1 MGLSA
6 RGAASASSLLR
17 TALPSK
23 SWPTPHS
30 RGLASRGATIVSVEE
45 TVARQA
51 LVAAGARLRSA
62 GLIAGTEGNLSLRL
76 DGRSL
81 LITPSGRRKD
91 ELGPG
96 DLVVLGLENQA
107 ATGSEGNPS
116 SDLAIHRRIYS
127 ARADVSAVAHAHPP
141 ASMGLTLAGERPDP
155 SVLPETAL
163 FFPRLPFVPLATPGS
178 AELAYAVATFLA
190 GGASG
195 EELPVAVLLERH
207 GAIAVGSTIDEAV
220 DRLELVEVLCRA
232 WWDARMLGWAPTPA
246 PSKSGSQY

>member
-1 MGLSA
+1 
-6 RGAASASSLLR
+6 
-17 TALPSK
+17 
-23 SWPTPHS
+23 
-30 RGLASRGATIVSVEE
+30 VEE

-76 DGRSL
+76 DGGSL

-96 DLVVLGLENQA
+96 DLVVVGLENQA
-107 ATGSEGNPS
+107 AGGSEGNPS
-116 SDLAIHRRIYS
+116 SDVAIHRRIYS
-127 ARADVSAVAHAHPP
+127 ARDDVSAIAHAHPP
-141 ASMGLTLAGERPDP
+141 ASLAMTLAGERPDP
-155 SVLPETAL
+155 AVLPETAML
-163 FFPRLPFVPLATPGS
+163 LPRLPFVALATPGS
-178 AELAYAVATFLA
+178 AELAQAVATSLA
-190 GGASG
+190 AGASG

-207 GAIAVGSTIDEAV
+207 GAIAVGSSIDEAV

-246 PSKSGSQY
+246 PSKAGPQY